1 MLNIPPAADAAAG
14 KGTDA
19 ADIEGAANALA
30 EAGKADAEEAPKEKA
45 DEEIENSGYFCKCI
59 SIFPT

>member
-1 MLNIPPAADAAAG
+1 MQTTPPAADAAAG
-14 KGTDA
+14 TETDA
-19 ADIEGAANALA
+19 ANAPA

-45 DEEIENSGYFCKCI
+45 DEEIENSGYFCKSI

>member
-1 MLNIPPAADAAAG
+1 MQTTPPAADAAV
-14 KGTDA
+14 GTVTPAVDMEDA
-19 ADIEGAANALA
+19 ADAPA

-45 DEEIENSGYFCKCI
+45 DEEIENSGYFCKSI

>member
-1 MLNIPPAADAAAG
+1 MQTTPPAADAAAG
-14 KGTDA
+14 TETDV
-19 ADIEGAANALA
+19 ADAPA

-45 DEEIENSGYFCKCI
+45 DEEIENSGYFCKSI

>member
-1 MLNIPPAADAAAG
+1 MQTTPPAAGTETDVADAP
-14 KGTDA
+14 
-19 ADIEGAANALA
+19 A

-45 DEEIENSGYFCKCI
+45 DEEIENSGYFCKSI

>member
-1 MLNIPPAADAAAG
+1 MLSTPPAVDAAAG
-14 KGTDA
+14 KVTHT
-19 ADIEGAANALA
+19 ADIEGAANAPA

-45 DEEIENSGYFCKCI
+45 DEEIEKSGYFCKSI